1 MDDLTL
7 ADELALLAYDDD
19 GSRKLGQP
27 ALGYGLAGALL
38 VELALAEQ
46 VDVVDKKVTVL
57 DPTPVGRPLLDQ
69 ALARIADD
77 KPRKPGHWISKLSK
91 KLTDEVLDGLVAG
104 GVLRREEDRVLLV
117 FPRTRFPTPDGVQ
130 PAAETDARARMTS
143 AITGDGPVDP
153 RTAALCALV
162 KAVDYDRKVFA
173 ALPRAVVRRRLKVIS
188 EGDWAATA
196 VRKAIEEVQSAI
208 MVAVI
213 VPAAS
218 S

>member
-7 ADELALLAYDDD
+7 ADELVLLAYDDN

-38 VELALAEQ
+38 VELALAER

-117 FPRTRFPTPDGVQ
+117 FPRTRFPAPDGVQ

-143 AITGDGPVDP
+143 AITSDGPVDP

-173 ALPRAVVRRRLKVIS
+173 DLPRAVVRKRLKVIS

-208 MVAVI
+208 TVAVI

>member
-7 ADELALLAYDDD
+7 ADELVLLAYDDD

-38 VELALAEQ
+38 VELALAER

-57 DPTPVGRPLLDQ
+57 DAAPVERPLLDQ
-69 ALARIADD
+69 ALTRIADD

-117 FPRTRFPTPDGVQ
+117 FPRTRFPAPDGMQ

-143 AITGDGPVDP
+143 AITSDGPVDP

-173 ALPRAVVRRRLKVIS
+173 DLPRAVVRKRLKVIS

-208 MVAVI
+208 TVAVI

>member
-7 ADELALLAYDDD
+7 ADELVLLAYDDD

-38 VELALAEQ
+38 VELALAER

-57 DPTPVGRPLLDQ
+57 DAAPVGRPLLDQ
-69 ALARIADD
+69 ALTRIADD

-117 FPRTRFPTPDGVQ
+117 FPRTRFPAPDGVQ

-143 AITGDGPVDP
+143 AITSDGPVDP

-173 ALPRAVVRRRLKVIS
+173 DLPRAVVRKRLKVIS

-208 MVAVI
+208 TVAVI

>member
-38 VELALAEQ
+38 VELALAER
-46 VDVVDKKVTVL
+46 VDVVGKKVTVL
-57 DPTPVGRPLLDQ
+57 DSTPVGRPLVDQ
-69 ALARIADD
+69 ALARIAGD
-77 KPRKPGHWISKLSK
+77 KPRKPAHWIEKLSK
-91 KLTDEVLDGLVAG
+91 KLTDQVLDGLVAG
-104 GVLRREEDRVLLV
+104 GVLRREEDRVLLL
-117 FPRTRFPTPDGVQ
+117 FPRTRFPAPGGVQ

-143 AITGDGPVDP
+143 AITEDGPVDP

-162 KAVDYDRKVFA
+162 KAVGHDRKVFA
-173 ALPRAVVRRRLKVIS
+173 TLPRAVVRKRLKVIS
-188 EGDWAATA
+188 QGDWAATA
-196 VRKAIEEVQSAI
+196 VRKAIEEVQAAI
-208 MVAVI
+208 TVAVI